1 MQSKGYSYVESGMTV
16 DEPWSRLQAVPNY
29 KKAVTDL
36 SNVEIISQQLHPWS
50 KPVLII
56 LNSPATCLLY

>member
-16 DEPWSRLQAVPNY
+16 DELWSQLQAVPNY

-36 SNVEIISQQLHPWS
+36 E
-50 KPVLII
+50 
-56 LNSPATCLLY
+56 